1 MICALFGHRLRDW
14 RTFTWERSAETL
26 TFALR
31 SCACGEH
38 AEAKPLSVT
47 TMFLG
52 KPTSQGT
59 YFDEIGAPGR
69 WLN

>member
-1 MICALFGHRLRDW
+1 MICALFGHRLRGW

-47 TMFLG
+47 TKFVELSDG
-52 KPTSQGT
+52 SRGT
-59 YFDEIGAPGR
+59 ETHRMPGR